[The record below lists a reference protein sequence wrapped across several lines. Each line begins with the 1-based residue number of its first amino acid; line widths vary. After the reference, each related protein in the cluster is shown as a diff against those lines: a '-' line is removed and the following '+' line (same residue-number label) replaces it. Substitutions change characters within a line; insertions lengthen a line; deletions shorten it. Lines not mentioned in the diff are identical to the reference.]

1 MNAFLALALTFVSG
15 SCGGG
20 TSSSPPG
27 CVGCPVAN
35 AAVLYLEE
43 PGQIQAFPVNHSTGT
58 LGTPTTV
65 ATTGKGGMIATPDS
79 KFMYVTDPQNNQID
93 AFAID
98 PAKGALTPLPGSP
111 FPLNSSTQSASGIGI
126 DPTGKFL
133 YVSDLFGS
141 DILGFSI
148 NQSTGTLTKIAGS
161 PFSSGFFPARI
172 LVSSANFAEVVDIGT
187 GVGGIS
193 SFTVN
198 PANGALSPGVSGP
211 LTYLDPQG
219 AEDMVMHASGRYL
232 YISQGMTSTTSSV
245 AGFTLDQTTG
255 FPTQFS
261 SVAFPT
267 GLSPRNM
274 AADPNTKFL
283 YTANTGAGT
292 ISGFAIDAATG
303 NLAPVPGTPFSAA
316 ISPPAGGL
324 ISFQLVIEPSG
335 QFLYATNPQQE
346 NISIFR
352 IGASGALTK
361 AGSTSLTAQPGGM
374 LTIRLP

>member
-1 MNAFLALALTFVSG
+1 
-15 SCGGG
+15 
-20 TSSSPPG
+20 
-27 CVGCPVAN
+27 VGCPVAN

-43 PGQIQAFPVNHSTGT
+43 PGQIQAFQINHSTGT
-58 LGTPTTV
+58 LGTPATV
-65 ATTGKGGMIATPDS
+65 ATTGTGGMIATPDT
-79 KFMYVTDPQNNQID
+79 KFMYVTDPQNDQVD

-98 PAKGALTPLPGSP
+98 PTTGALTPLPGSP

-148 NQSTGTLTKIAGS
+148 NQSTGTLTGIAGS

-172 LVSSANFAEVVDIGT
+172 LVSPANFAEVVDIGT

-211 LTYLDPQG
+211 LTYLDPEG

-232 YISQGMTSTTSSV
+232 YISQGMTSATSSV

-255 FPTQFS
+255 FPTPFS

-303 NLAPVPGTPFSAA
+303 NLAPVPGTPFSAT
-316 ISPPAGGL
+316 ISPPTGGL
-324 ISFQLVIEPSG
+324 ISFQLVIDPAG

-346 NISIFR
+346 NISIF
-352 IGASGALTK
+352 ALVRRVPLLK
-361 AGSTSLTAQPGGM
+361 WGVL
-374 LTIRLP
+374 L